1 MAKKK
6 EVIETEEHLAI
17 QLPPTPTPTV
27 SYKGTDREGT
37 AVYKH
42 PVQDRVLEFRE
53 KGFDNNRI
61 AALLGIQ
68 KHFVDGIE

>member
-6 EVIETEEHLAI
+6 EVIEEI
-17 QLPPTPTPTV
+17 KLPIEPTPTPV
-27 SYKGTDREGT
+27 VEYPHKD
-37 AVYKH
+37 K
-42 PVQDRVLEFRE
+42 VLEFRE

-68 KHFVDGIE
+68 KHFVDGIK

>member
-6 EVIETEEHLAI
+6 IEIVEEEYFPI
-17 QLPPTPTPTV
+17 QVAPTVTPTQ
-27 SYKGTDREGT
+27 
-37 AVYKH
+37 VYKH
-42 PVQDRVLEFRE
+42 PIQDRVLEFRA

-68 KHFVDGIE
+68 KSVVDGIV

>member
-6 EVIETEEHLAI
+6 EAIETEEYSAI
-17 QLPPTPTPTV
+17 QVPPTPTPV
-27 SYKGTDREGT
+27 VEYPHKD
-37 AVYKH
+37 K
-42 PVQDRVLEFRE
+42 VLEFRRQ
-53 KGFDNNRI
+53 GFDNNRI

>member
-6 EVIETEEHLAI
+6 IEKIEEEYFPI
-17 QLPPTPTPTV
+17 QVPPTVTPTQ
-27 SYKGTDREGT
+27 
-37 AVYKH
+37 VYKH
-42 PVQDRVLEFRE
+42 PVQDRVLEFRA

-68 KHFVDGIE
+68 KSVIDGIK

>member
-6 EVIETEEHLAI
+6 EAIETEEYLAI
-17 QLPPTPTPTV
+17 QVPPTPTPEV
-27 SYKGTDREGT
+27 EVEYPHKD
-37 AVYKH
+37 K
-42 PVQDRVLEFRE
+42 VLEFRE
-53 KGFDNNRI
+53 KGYDNNRI

>member
-6 EVIETEEHLAI
+6 EVIEEVESTPQEI
-17 QLPPTPTPTV
+17 IPTPTPQ
-27 SYKGTDREGT
+27 
-37 AVYKH
+37 YKH
-42 PVQDRVLEFRE
+42 PIEDRVLEFRA

-68 KHFVDGIE
+68 KSVIDGIK

>member
-6 EVIETEEHLAI
+6 ETEEHLAVQVAPTPQVVEVFDTVI
-17 QLPPTPTPTV
+17 TPTPTPV
-27 SYKGTDREGT
+27 VEYPYKD
-37 AVYKH
+37 K
-42 PVQDRVLEFRE
+42 VLEFRE

-68 KHFVDGIE
+68 KHFVDGVK

>member
-6 EVIETEEHLAI
+6 KIEETEEYFPI
-17 QLPPTPTPTV
+17 QVPPTVAPTPI
-27 SYKGTDREGT
+27 
-37 AVYKH
+37 YKH
-42 PVQDRVLEFRE
+42 PVQDRVLEFRA

-68 KHFVDGIE
+68 KSVIDGIK

>member
-6 EVIETEEHLAI
+6 EVIEVIDEKFQVPVLVED
-17 QLPPTPTPTV
+17 TV
-27 SYKGTDREGT
+27 ISASD
-37 AVYKH
+37 
-42 PVQDRVLEFRE
+42 PLEDKVKLFRE

-68 KHFVDGIE
+68 KSVVDGIE

>member
-6 EVIETEEHLAI
+6 EVKETEEHFPI
-17 QLPPTPTPTV
+17 QVPTPTQ
-27 SYKGTDREGT
+27 
-37 AVYKH
+37 VYKH
-42 PVQDRVLEFRE
+42 PVEDRVLEFRA

-68 KHFVDGIE
+68 KSIIDGIK

>member
-6 EVIETEEHLAI
+6 EVIETEEHFPI
-17 QLPPTPTPTV
+17 QVPPTPTPT
-27 SYKGTDREGT
+27 
-37 AVYKH
+37 YKH
-42 PVQDRVLEFRE
+42 PVQDRVLEFRA

-68 KHFVDGIE
+68 KSVIDGIK

>member
-6 EVIETEEHLAI
+6 EVIETEDHLVI
-17 QLPPTPTPTV
+17 QVPPTPTPSV
-27 SYKGTDREGT
+27 SYEGTDREGT
-37 AVYKH
+37 AVKEDL
-42 PVQDRVLEFRE
+42 QTKVLDFRQ

-68 KHFVDGIE
+68 KGIVDGIK

>member
-6 EVIETEEHLAI
+6 EITTTPEAVQIFETLV
-17 QLPPTPTPTV
+17 TPTPAPV
-27 SYKGTDREGT
+27 
-37 AVYKH
+37 VYKH
-42 PVQDRVLEFRE
+42 PVEDRVLEFRA

-68 KHFVDGIE
+68 KSVIDGIK